1 MATCRSKRKKY
12 RRTDIYSFL
21 CKMYALFRTNPEMF
35 VLKKLRN
42 CHGEYD
48 PFRDTISL
56 DFRRELLPTIIH
68 EVLHAMHYEW
78 SETQV
83 IRHERQIVQAL
94 SIRQVR
100 NVLKRFAQIL

>member
-1 MATCRSKRKKY
+1 METCRSKRKKY
-12 RRTDIYSFL
+12 RRADTYPFL
-21 CKMYALFRTNPEMF
+21 CQMYTLFRTNPEMF
-35 VLKKLRN
+35 ILRKLRN

-48 PFRDTISL
+48 PLRDTISL

-68 EVLHAMHYEW
+68 ESIHALHYGW

-83 IRHERQIVQAL
+83 IHRERQIVAAL

-100 NVLKRFAQIL
+100 NILKRFAQIL